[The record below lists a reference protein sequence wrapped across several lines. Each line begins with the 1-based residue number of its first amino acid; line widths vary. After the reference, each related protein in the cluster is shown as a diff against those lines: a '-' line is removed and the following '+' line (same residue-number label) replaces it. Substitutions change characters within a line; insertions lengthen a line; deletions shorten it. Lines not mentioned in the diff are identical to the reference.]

1 MSPRSSLRISPHC
14 SGSRDEPPRTD
25 DNERGHLDTIDRT
38 AIKRPDL
45 WHVLLL
51 NDDYTPREFVVMV
64 LLQFF
69 AVGEQDAANIMMT
82 AHTKGRA
89 VCGIFPRDVAETKV
103 AQIMEFIKG
112 YELPLRFDTE
122 RA

>member
-1 MSPRSSLRISPHC
+1 M
-14 SGSRDEPPRTD
+14 
-25 DNERGHLDTIDRT
+25 
-38 AIKRPDL
+38 
-45 WHVLLL
+45 LLL